1 MPNYGII
8 MPIMGINGA
17 DLPIRQYLFGK
28 TRSGLLALLYGHTDK
43 EYYVNQIMQIVDSGS
58 GAVQRELRLMT
69 EAGLLNRA
77 KKGNLVYYQANGK
90 CPIFGELKSL
100 TGKGIFSSMAISR
113 NLPGSDSQ
121 SLNSNPN
128 IKIPRKKLAWFCR
141 RHYIQK
147 LSLFGSVLRDDFGQD
162 SDVDILVEF
171 LPGHTPGYFS
181 LFDMETELSALL
193 GGRKADIRTSQDLSR
208 YFRDQVIR
216 EAMVQYEAA

>member
-1 MPNYGII
+1 
-8 MPIMGINGA
+8 MPIMGINRA
-17 DLPIRQYLFGK
+17 DLQIRPFLFSK
-28 TRSGLLALLYGHTDK
+28 TRSGLLALLYGHTDN

-69 EAGLLNRA
+69 EAGLLNRT
-77 KKGNLVYYQANGK
+77 KRGNLVYYQANGK

-113 NLPGSDSQ
+113 NLSGSDMQ
-121 SLNSNPN
+121 SLKRNPN
-128 IKIPRKKLAWFCR
+128 IKIPRRKIAEFCR
-141 RHYIQK
+141 KHHIQR
-147 LSLFGSVLRDDFGQD
+147 LSLFGSVLRDDFGPD

-171 LPGHTPGYFS
+171 SPGHMPGYFS

-193 GGRKADIRTSQDLSR
+193 GGRKADIRTLQDLSR

>member
-1 MPNYGII
+1 
-8 MPIMGINGA
+8 MPIMGINRS

-43 EYYVNQIMQIVDSGS
+43 EYYINQMMQILDSGS

-69 EAGLLNRA
+69 EAGLFNRT
-77 KKGNLVYYQANGK
+77 KRGNLVYYQANGK
-90 CPIFGELKSL
+90 CQIFAELKSL
-100 TGKGIFSSMAISR
+100 ADKGIFSSIEISR
-113 NLPGSDSQ
+113 NPPGSGSQ
-121 SLNSNPN
+121 SLNSNSN
-128 IKIPRKKLAWFCR
+128 IKIPRRKIAVFCR
-141 RHYIQK
+141 RHFIQK
-147 LSLFGSVLRDDFGQD
+147 LFLFGSVLRDDFGPD

-216 EAMVQYEAA
+216 EARVQYEAAG

>member
-1 MPNYGII
+1 MPV
-8 MPIMGINGA
+8 MGINGT
-17 DLPIRQYLFGK
+17 DLPIRQYLFSK
-28 TRSGLLALLYGHTDK
+28 TRRGMLALLYGHIGN
-43 EYYVNQIMQIVDSGS
+43 EYYVNQIMQIVGCGS

-69 EAGLLNRA
+69 EARLLNRT

-90 CPIFGELKSL
+90 CPIFAELKSL
-100 TGKGIFSSMAISR
+100 ADKGIFSSIEISR

-128 IKIPRKKLAWFCR
+128 IKIPSRKIARFCR
-141 RHYIQK
+141 KHHIQR
-147 LSLFGSVLRDDFGQD
+147 LSLFGSVLRDDFGTD

-171 LPGHTPGYFS
+171 SPGHTPGYFG
-181 LFDMETELSALL
+181 LFDMETEFSALM

-216 EAMVQYEAA
+216 EARALYEAAR